1 MRKLLL
7 ISSMMKCYELQIFIL
22 LLTIFFFGESFN
34 LLRPLL
40 MLALHLQTNV
50 SIGFWYRQGLNFKS
64 FIQLLEILLIELTG
78 THYYLP
84 SLLAKIT
91 H

>member
-1 MRKLLL
+1 
-7 ISSMMKCYELQIFIL
+7 MMKCYELQIFIL